1 MRILIGASSQVVR
14 EGLES
19 LLGVAPTFNVV
30 GSFSVGR
37 ALARIEDLQPDVL
50 LLDLESPADDSVLLA
65 MESEAKRFISSIV
78 VLTDSIEDSWSVDAL
93 RSGVRA
99 ILPRDATSEEI
110 GAAIQATA
118 TGLVVL
124 HPDALHSLLFP
135 MSSGEVPEE
144 PETDLSDHILTPRE
158 IEVLRMMAEGLGN
171 KEIASRLGISDH
183 TIKFHISAMFAK
195 LGASSRTKAVTIG
208 IRQGLIML

>member
-19 LLGVAPTFNVV
+19 LLAVAPTFNVV
-30 GSFSVGR
+30 GSFSMGS

-50 LLDLESPADDSVLLA
+50 LLDLESPADDSTPLA
-65 MESEAKRFISSIV
+65 IESEARRFTSAIV
-78 VLTDSIEDSWSVDAL
+78 VLTDPTENSWAVDAL

-99 ILPRDATSEEI
+99 ILPRDAVSEEI
-110 GAAIQATA
+110 VAAIQAAA

-124 HPDALHSLLFP
+124 HPDALHSLLLP
-135 MSSGEVPEE
+135 MPSREE

-158 IEVLRMMAEGLGN
+158 IEVLRMMADGLGN
-171 KEIASRLGISDH
+171 KEIASRLRISDH
-183 TIKFHISAMFAK
+183 TVKFHISSMFAK
-195 LGASSRTKAVTIG
+195 LGASSRTEAVTIG

>member
-1 MRILIGASSQVVR
+1 MRILIGASSPVVR
-14 EGLES
+14 GGLES
-19 LLGVAPTFNVV
+19 LLAGTPTFNVV
-30 GSFSVGR
+30 GSFSVGS

-50 LLDLESPADDSVLLA
+50 LLDLESPADDSMSLA
-65 MESEAKRFISSIV
+65 MESEAKPFISAIV
-78 VLTDSIEDSWSVDAL
+78 VLTDPTESFWLVNAL

-99 ILPRDATSEEI
+99 ILPRDAMSEEI
-110 GAAIQATA
+110 VAAIQAVA
-118 TGLVVL
+118 NGLVVL

-135 MSSGEVPEE
+135 TSSGEE
-144 PETDLSDHILTPRE
+144 PEADLSDHILTPRE

-183 TIKFHISAMFAK
+183 TVKFHISSMFAK
-195 LGASSRTKAVTIG
+195 LGASSRTEAVTIG

>member
-158 IEVLRMMAEGLGN
+158 IEVLRMMAEGLG
-171 KEIASRLGISDH
+171 
-183 TIKFHISAMFAK
+183 
-195 LGASSRTKAVTIG
+195 TKRSHPG
-208 IRQGLIML
+208 

>member
-158 IEVLRMMAEGLGN
+158 IEVLRMMAEGLN

-183 TIKFHISAMFAK
+183 TVKFHISAMFAK

>member
-19 LLGVAPTFNVV
+19 LLAVAPTFNVV
-30 GSFSVGR
+30 GSFSMGS

-50 LLDLESPADDSVLLA
+50 LLDLESPADDSTPLA
-65 MESEAKRFISSIV
+65 MESEARRFTSAIV
-78 VLTDSIEDSWSVDAL
+78 VLTDPTENSWAVDAL

-99 ILPRDATSEEI
+99 ILPRDAVSEEI
-110 GAAIQATA
+110 VAAIQAAA

-124 HPDALHSLLFP
+124 HPDALHSLLLP
-135 MSSGEVPEE
+135 MPSGEE

-158 IEVLRMMAEGLGN
+158 IEVLRMMADGLGN
-171 KEIASRLGISDH
+171 KEIASRLRISDH
-183 TIKFHISAMFAK
+183 TVKFHISSMFAK
-195 LGASSRTKAVTIG
+195 LGASSRTEAVTIG

>member
-1 MRILIGASSQVVR
+1 M
-14 EGLES
+14 
-19 LLGVAPTFNVV
+19 
-30 GSFSVGR
+30 
-37 ALARIEDLQPDVL
+37 
-50 LLDLESPADDSVLLA
+50 DLESPADDSVLLA

-124 HPDALHSLLFP
+124 HSDALHSLLFP

-158 IEVLRMMAEGLGN
+158 IEVLR
-171 KEIASRLGISDH
+171 
-183 TIKFHISAMFAK
+183 
-195 LGASSRTKAVTIG
+195 
-208 IRQGLIML
+208 